1 MCSLFSFFLFFLD
14 FQKQEGVLCAMAFRL
29 LYDLIKKRLS
39 RPDSWENLLVK
50 SAYTCYFILFLNY

>member
-1 MCSLFSFFLFFLD
+1 MQLIFIPSFFPD
-14 FQKQEGVLCAMAFRL
+14 FQKQEGVLCAVAFWL
-29 LYDLIKKRLS
+29 LYDSIKKRLS

>member
-1 MCSLFSFFLFFLD
+1 MCSLFFIPSFFSD
-14 FQKQEGVLCAMAFRL
+14 FQKQEGVLCAVAFRL